1 MKGKL
6 IIFSAPSGSGKT
18 TIVHHLLKTNLNLQF
33 SISACSRKKRV
44 NEVHGQDYF
53 FISPSDFKKNIS
65 NNEFLEWE
73 EVYPDHFYGTLK
85 SEVEKLREL
94 GHNVLFDID
103 VMGGLNI
110 KKQFGDEALAVFV
123 MPPSVK
129 ELENRLRNR
138 NTDSEEKII
147 KRVEKATYEMG
158 FAHQFDIVLLNDH
171 LEKSLLE
178 AEIIVGNFLSKS
190 KN

>member
-18 TIVHHLLKTNLNLQF
+18 TIVHHLLKKDLNLRF
-33 SISACSRKKRV
+33 SVSACSREKRS

-53 FISPSDFKKNIS
+53 FISPDEFRKKIETND
-65 NNEFLEWE
+65 FLEWE
-73 EVYPDHFYGTLK
+73 EVYHNQFYGTLK
-85 SEVEKLREL
+85 SEVEGMREL

-103 VMGGLNI
+103 VVGGLNL

-129 ELENRLRNR
+129 ELENRLRKR
-138 NTDSEEKII
+138 NTDSEEKIA
-147 KRVEKATYEMG
+147 KRLDKAAHELD
-158 FAHQFDIVLLNDH
+158 FAHQFDVVLLNDH

-178 AEIIVGNFLSKS
+178 AEIVVGNFLAKP
-190 KN
+190 

>member
-6 IIFSAPSGSGKT
+6 ILFSAPSGSGKT
-18 TIVHHLLKTNLNLQF
+18 TIVHHLLSKNLNMRF

-53 FISPSDFKKNIS
+53 FISPDEFRKKIE

-73 EVYPDHFYGTLK
+73 EVYPGHFYGTLK

-94 GHNVLFDID
+94 GHHVIFDID
-103 VMGGLNI
+103 VMGGLSI
-110 KKQFGDEALAVFV
+110 KKQFGKEALAVFV

-129 ELENRLRNR
+129 ELENRLRKR
-138 NTDSEEKII
+138 NTDSEEKIA
-147 KRVEKATYEMG
+147 KRLEKATSEMG

-178 AEIIVGNFLSKS
+178 AEIIVGNFLSR
-190 KN
+190 

>member
-18 TIVHHLLKTNLNLQF
+18 TIVHHLLSKNLNLQF
-33 SISACSRKKRV
+33 SVSACSREKRV
-44 NEVHGQDYF
+44 NEVHGKDYF
-53 FISPSDFKKNIS
+53 FISPDEFRKKID

-73 EVYPDHFYGTLK
+73 EVYHDHFYGTLK
-85 SEVEKLREL
+85 SEVERLREL

-110 KKQFGDEALAVFV
+110 KKQFGSEALSVFV
-123 MPPSVK
+123 MPPSVQ
-129 ELENRLRNR
+129 ELENRLRKR
-138 NTDSEEKII
+138 NTDSEDKIV
-147 KRVEKATYEMG
+147 KRVEKAAIELG
-158 FAHQFDIVLLNDH
+158 FAHQFDVVLLNDH

-178 AEIIVGNFLSKS
+178 AEITVTNFLSK
-190 KN
+190 